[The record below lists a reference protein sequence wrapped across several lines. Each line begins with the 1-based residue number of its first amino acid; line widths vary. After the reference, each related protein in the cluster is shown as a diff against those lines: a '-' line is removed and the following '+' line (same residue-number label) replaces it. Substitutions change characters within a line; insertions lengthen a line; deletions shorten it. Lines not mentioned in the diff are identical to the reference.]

1 MCDFIRALIRDVLPN
16 GTLIVEPEFV
26 RVFRVERYREFAG
39 GYAVDAYSLPEP
51 LRSYIIARYLRP
63 MLAEME
69 RVERRAR
76 RAARAR
82 VVRRRQGISR

>member
-1 MCDFIRALIRDVLPN
+1 MCKLIDSMIRDVFGN
-16 GTLIVEPEFV
+16 GTILVTPEFI
-26 RVFRVERYREFAG
+26 RVFRVDEYREFAG
-39 GYAVDAYSLPEP
+39 YYAVSVYDLPEP

-63 MLAEME
+63 LM
-69 RVERRAR
+69 RVEEGRAR